1 MVEFIRDF
9 VKGCNPV
16 AILRNKIVR
25 GSFDVCLIDFL
36 DKNDN
41 FSAAGSR
48 SIVRG
53 RNHRIKE

>member
-41 FSAAGSR
+41 FHSVRVAFNESR
-48 SIVRG
+48 I
-53 RNHRIKE
+53 